1 MKLWF
6 AWVGHKKDGAGKSHL
21 WGILN
26 RDEDHTTQ
34 RYIFWC
40 SVGVRKTNVHLSS
53 RTAPWADNE
62 SSFSK
67 ARQKE
72 NQGYKQITQEVVENR
87 WPQVMDDIEMQ
98 FVMERLTE

>member
-6 AWVGHKKDGAGKSHL
+6 AWIGHKKDGAGKSHL

-26 RDEDHTTQ
+26 RDEGHMTQ

-40 SVGVRKTNVHLSS
+40 SIGKRKTDVKLQYWIPDSTSAVH
-53 RTAPWADNE
+53 
-62 SSFSK
+62 K

-72 NQGYKQITQEVVENR
+72 EQGYKPVTQEIVENR

-98 FVMERLTE
+98 FVMEKLTQ

>member
-6 AWVGHKKDGAGKSHL
+6 AWVGHKKDNAGKSHL

-26 RDEDHTTQ
+26 KDEGRTSE

-40 SVGVRKTNVHLSS
+40 SIGKRKTDVRLQRWVPDS
-53 RTAPWADNE
+53 T

-72 NQGYKQITQEVVENR
+72 EQGYKQITQFAVESK

-98 FVMERLTE
+98 FVMEKLSA